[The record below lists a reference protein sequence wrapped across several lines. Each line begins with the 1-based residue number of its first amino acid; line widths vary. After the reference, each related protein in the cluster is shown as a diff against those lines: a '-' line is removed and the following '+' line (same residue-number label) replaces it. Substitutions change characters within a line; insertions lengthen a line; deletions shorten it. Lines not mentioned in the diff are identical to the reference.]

1 MILAAEL
8 GAVAA
13 GAEVGTRFCRLGGG
27 DMRVKMTLTF
37 PGETIEELRTF
48 AKSEG
53 FLSANILARY
63 LIMRGLR
70 TGTETE
76 IREANG
82 KKTYA
87 LEVEDSG
94 EIEIYCR
101 AKRLG
106 SVANFAGFAM
116 EQYMTRYPLKK
127 PQKSAEG
134 GETPKIKRYGAG
146 WYSLAHS
153 GVF

>member
-1 MILAAEL
+1 
-8 GAVAA
+8 
-13 GAEVGTRFCRLGGG
+13 
-27 DMRVKMTLTF
+27 MRVKMTLTF
-37 PGETIEELRTF
+37 PGETIDTLREK
-48 AKSEG
+48 ARAEG
-53 FLSANILARY
+53 FLSPNILARY

-70 TGTETE
+70 TGMETE
-76 IREANG
+76 IREADG

-87 LEVEDSG
+87 LEVEDSV
-94 EIEIYCR
+94 EIETYCR

-134 GETPKIKRYGAG
+134 GNAQD
-146 WYSLAHS
+146 
-153 GVF
+153 